1 MRSVLF
7 KQQYNSNELNYISD
21 QKCVSMSVSEINP
34 ENIEL
39 QSEKSTISKAVT
51 IKHYGGGQT
60 AHCLPNLLRRFYN
73 LMLIFDVEE

>member
-7 KQQYNSNELNYISD
+7 KQQYNSNKLNYISD

-39 QSEKSTISKAVT
+39 QSEKYTISKVVT

-60 AHCLPNLLRRFYN
+60 AHCLLNLL
-73 LMLIFDVEE
+73 

>member
-7 KQQYNSNELNYISD
+7 KQQYNSNKLNYISD

>member
-7 KQQYNSNELNYISD
+7 KQQYNSNKLNYISD
-21 QKCVSMSVSEINP
+21 QKCVSMSVSEINL

-51 IKHYGGGQT
+51 IKHYGGGADGPLSSKFTPTVLQ
-60 AHCLPNLLRRFYN
+60 PYVNF
-73 LMLIFDVEE
+73 